1 MANIIYRGTK
11 PTTRNTTDGPKNGT
25 GAPLTNPDIDGNF
38 FTLDA
43 DKLDKVTTAAQT
55 VASPV
60 TFSGNV
66 IISGD
71 LTVSGDSTTLN
82 VATLDVEDKNIVL
95 ASGATTNSAA
105 DGGGITLKGESN
117 NNKTI
122 TWDITNANWTSSEH
136 WNIASGKSFK
146 INNTLVLDNTTLGST
161 VVSSSLTK
169 LGTSAGFVKSDANGN
184 LTSDNSTY
192 SVNTHQT
199 HYIGTT
205 QVQASSTAQAVTGV
219 SSLTNSAGNPLTI
232 TTTDNGGNT
241 GALSLITGNATSSNG
256 NSGSIS
262 ITSGNGHGSGDS
274 GSISI
279 STGSGG
285 ASANGN
291 SGGITISTGVGT
303 TGSGNLII
311 KTGDADVVGGIS
323 ITPGI
328 CDYSIES
335 GAGTITIRAGQ
346 STANNVTAG
355 HVYVAGGNNSNANNG
370 TGGNVYIDGG
380 SGPTNSGVVI
390 IGSSNSLAVDI
401 GSSSNTT
408 NIKGTVKL
416 PNVGVSGFVK
426 LGAGGQLTADTNT
439 YLTGIAD
446 GAVTDGKI
454 ADGAVTGDKI
464 AAGAV
469 VTAKIADGAVT
480 GDKIA
485 AGAATIAKGGVGFT
499 SYAAGDII
507 YSNAADSLAKLNR
520 GTNGQFL
527 KLVNGFPAWA
537 ADNDTTYAAATDSV
551 LGLVKLRSATAVP
564 DANVQGISTTANRTY
579 GIQANASGQLVVNV
593 PWVDTDTVYS
603 LPVATN
609 GAKGGVQIGY
619 TQSGKNYPVQ
629 LDSEKMYVYVP
640 WTDNDT
646 TYSASTGL
654 ELTGT
659 AFSVKYGA
667 AAGTACQ
674 GNDSRLSDA
683 RTPLAHNQDA
693 STINSGTF
701 AFARLPS
708 LYIGTT
714 AIQSSSASQT
724 LTGISTL
731 TVGSAGLIGGG
742 QITLNGAGSGS
753 LILLPS
759 IAISGLNP
767 IAAEIRSA
775 HDVGIIFKA
784 NDVASTAITSTGI
797 KSILFTEYD
806 NTAYY
811 LDLGNTGTSL
821 NTAGS
826 IIAGGNVTANSD
838 RRIKTDI
845 RIIEN
850 ALDKVQ
856 KITGVTFDRIDNPDV
871 GRQTG
876 VIAQEV
882 KEVLPEAVT
891 GNEESYYS
899 VAYGNMVGLLVEAI
913 KELNAKVEDLQK
925 QLSNK

>member
-43 DKLDKVTTAAQT
+43 DKLDKLTTAAQT

-71 LTVSGDSTTLN
+71 LTVSGDTTTLN

-95 ASGATTNSAA
+95 ASGATTNGAA

-117 NNKTI
+117 KTI
-122 TWDITNANWTSSEH
+122 TWDVTNANWTSSEH
-136 WNIASGKSFK
+136 WNIANSKSFK
-146 INNTLVLDNTTLGST
+146 INNTSVLDSTTLGST

-169 LGTSAGFVKSDANGN
+169 LGTSVGFVKSDANGN

-192 SVNTHQT
+192 SVSTHQT

-205 QVQASSTAQAVTGV
+205 QVQASSTAQ
-219 SSLTNSAGNPLTI
+219 SLTGILSIAGSTTVTSGFGSTLTISTPNTSAGNDRSGAIDILSGSSTG
-232 TTTDNGGNT
+232 TSAGGNINILV
-241 GALSLITGNATSSNG
+241 GDGGATS
-256 NSGSIS
+256 
-262 ITSGNGHGSGDS
+262 TSG
-274 GSISI
+274 
-279 STGSGG
+279 
-285 ASANGN
+285 
-291 SGGITISTGVGT
+291 
-303 TGSGNLII
+303 GNL
-311 KTGDADVVGGIS
+311 
-323 ITPGI
+323 
-328 CDYSIES
+328 
-335 GAGTITIRAGQ
+335 TIRAGQ
-346 STANNVTAG
+346 PRSTVAAITAG
-355 HVYVAGGNNSNANNG
+355 SVTIQGGN
-370 TGGNVYIDGG
+370 T
-380 SGPTNSGVVI
+380 P
-390 IGSSNSLAVDI
+390 LL
-401 GSSSNTT
+401 TT
-408 NIKGTVKL
+408 NINATSGSVFIIGGAVGTDGTGVKTGGSVYIEGGGTVYPNGTITKGKIYIGSGNAGGLNTSDTSEIFIGKGSITTNIGGTVKL
-416 PNVGVSGFVK
+416 TSLGTSGFVK
-426 LGAGGQLTADTNT
+426 LGAGGQLSADTNT

-454 ADGAVTGDKI
+454 AAGAVIEGKI

-537 ADNDTTYAAATDSV
+537 ADNDTTYAAATSTA
-551 LGLVKLRSATAVP
+551 LGLVKLNSDTAQTVA
-564 DANVQGISTTANRTY
+564 ANAVTTTANRTY

-603 LPVATN
+603 LPLATN
-609 GAKGGVQIGY
+609 GARGGVQIGY